1 MVSPIVSLSGVPIY
15 GGRLDLAVEEAGNYW
30 KSGCEKIPGFIQ
42 GAVVVKT
49 TRVINA
55 VGRAMQEEMPLDE
68 LGVLIEGKEKRFPSR
83 KQLPALPSPADLRF
97 YFPSL
102 IC

>member
-1 MVSPIVSLSGVPIY
+1 MVSPTVSLSGVPIY

-30 KSGCEKIPGFIQ
+30 KSGCGKIPGFIQ
-42 GAVVVKT
+42 GAVV
-49 TRVINA
+49 RVIKA

-68 LGVLIEGKEKRFPSR
+68 LGVLTEGKEKRFPSR
-83 KQLPALPSPADLRF
+83 KRLPALPSPVDQRF